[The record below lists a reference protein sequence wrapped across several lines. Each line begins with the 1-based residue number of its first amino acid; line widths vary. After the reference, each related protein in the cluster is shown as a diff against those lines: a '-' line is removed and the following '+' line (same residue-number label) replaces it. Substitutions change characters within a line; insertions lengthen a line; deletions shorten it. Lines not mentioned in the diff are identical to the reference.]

1 MAQEIILKIVMTVV
15 SFVVTGVLGY
25 FVGKVKEYRKK
36 IKDTEDKILKEIQE
50 LRKEV
55 VETKT
60 SQLMDMK
67 SDLSN
72 KFFVYDTMEQVDD
85 YLVEG
90 FREKCE
96 RYFELGGDSWV
107 HPMYD
112 KSFKWK
118 IKQTG
123 YLK

>member
-1 MAQEIILKIVMTVV
+1 MAQEIILKSIMTII
-15 SFVVTGVLGY
+15 SFVITGILGY
-25 FVGKVKEYRKK
+25 LVGKVKEYRKK
-36 IKDTEDKILKEIQE
+36 IKDKEDRILQEIKELKNKFNE
-50 LRKEV
+50 LKN
-55 VETKT
+55 

-72 KFFVYDTMEQVDD
+72 KFFIYDAMDEVED

-90 FREKCE
+90 FRKDCE
-96 RYFELGGDSWV
+96 RYFELGGDSWI

-112 KSFKWK
+112 KSFEWDMKY
-118 IKQTG
+118 TG